1 VPFKTPLNLQ
11 FVDGKHYLLTSPLVY
26 ETHAGDTI
34 EVPAWFLTDFASIPE
49 LVQPIIGE
57 PEGPYGP
64 AAVVHDFLY
73 RTGLVPRAEADR
85 IFREGMEDLGIRS
98 SKRWLMWSQ
107 VRMWGWTAY
116 LRSPTGAETESD

>member
-73 RTGLVPRAEADR
+73 RTCRVRRR
-85 IFREGMEDLGIRS
+85 IASSEKGWRIWGFVRRS
-98 SKRWLMWSQ
+98 A
-107 VRMWGWTAY
+107 G
-116 LRSPTGAETESD
+116 